1 MYQNYIFDLYGTLL
15 DIHTDETGIR
25 VWYVMQKRFR
35 DAGVF
40 SRPSELRRQY
50 VRYCREE
57 MGRMDV
63 PYPEIDICNVFQ
75 RLAEGKADRAWA
87 EETAVQFRNAARVY
101 CHPYRKTKKVLQE
114 LKRQG
119 KKTWLLSNAQRV
131 FTIPEM
137 EAFGLPEYFDD
148 IFISSDYGIRKP
160 DPAFLMLLLEKH
172 DLQKEDT
179 VMIGNEFASDIRTA
193 DACGID
199 SIFINTGGYSR
210 RKIAEMM
217 KETDPAAKVRI
228 IYSRNL
234 EEILKEEDECLNG

>member
-1 MYQNYIFDLYGTLL
+1 MSG
-15 DIHTDETGIR
+15 
-25 VWYVMQKRFR
+25 
-35 DAGVF
+35 
-40 SRPSELRRQY
+40 
-50 VRYCREE
+50 
-57 MGRMDV
+57 
-63 PYPEIDICNVFQ
+63 
-75 RLAEGKADRAWA
+75 
-87 EETAVQFRNAARVY
+87 TAVKRWDG
-101 CHPYRKTKKVLQE
+101 YRKTKKVLQE

-199 SIFINTGGYSR
+199 SVFINTGGYSR